1 MARMLLSVL
10 GIFLCAGALAQNV
23 ALKGVVKDNTGE
35 KLTGVSII
43 VENTSIGTTTNSDG
57 EYSIEAPKGS
67 TLVFF
72 FLGFESQRVE
82 VGSRTVV
89 DVVMTQAAVGMDEV
103 VVVGYGTQ
111 SRRTITSAVTKIDG
125 NLVKGT
131 PVNTLGEALKGK
143 IAGARV
149 YSSNNTPG
157 ADPVIRIRG
166 GSSIDEW
173 LPGSE
178 ADYLAKAVERIRA
191 AGDWG
196 DFAAVLW
203 HQGEADSAHPERYG
217 AKLRRLV
224 AILRTELGNPSLP
237 VVFGEIAHWN
247 WTNRAEGTAPFNAM
261 LRNLRIPHTACVSAE
276 GLAPMKD
283 ETDPHFSAASQR
295 ELGHRYVEALLKIR

>member
-35 KLTGVSII
+35 KLTSVSII

-157 ADPVIRIRG
+157 ADPVIRLV
-166 GSSIDEW
+166 D
-173 LPGSE
+173 
-178 ADYLAKAVERIRA
+178 
-191 AGDWG
+191 
-196 DFAAVLW
+196 
-203 HQGEADSAHPERYG
+203 
-217 AKLRRLV
+217 RR
-224 AILRTELGNPSLP
+224 
-237 VVFGEIAHWN
+237 
-247 WTNRAEGTAPFNAM
+247 
-261 LRNLRIPHTACVSAE
+261 
-276 GLAPMKD
+276 
-283 ETDPHFSAASQR
+283 Q
-295 ELGHRYVEALLKIR
+295 

>member
-43 VENTSIGTTTNSDG
+43 VENTSTGTTTNSDG
-57 EYSIEAPKGS
+57 EYSIEAPKGA

-72 FLGFESQRVE
+72 FLGFETQRVE
-82 VGSRTVV
+82 VGNRTVV
-89 DVVMTQAAVGMDEV
+89 DVVMSQTAVGMDEV

-125 NLVKGT
+125 DLVKGT

-166 GSSIDEW
+166 GSSIDGNNDP
-173 LPGSE
+173 LILVDG
-178 ADYLAKAVERIRA
+178 VERAFRA
-191 AGDWG
+191 STPTTSSRWRC
-196 DFAAVLW
+196 
-203 HQGEADSAHPERYG
+203 SRTPP
-217 AKLRRLV
+217 RRLFTV
-224 AILRTELGNPSLP
+224 RAVRTAWCSLRPSRASAIRVP
-237 VVFGEIAHWN
+237 A
-247 WTNRAEGTAPFNAM
+247 
-261 LRNLRIPHTACVSAE
+261 
-276 GLAPMKD
+276 
-283 ETDPHFSAASQR
+283 
-295 ELGHRYVEALLKIR
+295 